1 MTISAQRKILIG
13 LVNDIP
19 EEKLQL
25 AIDTLNLNLLEPDE
39 NEPPLT
45 EDEIRGIT
53 IGKKELADGK
63 GIPLADILEPDED
76 EPPLTEDEIQGLA
89 IADKEIAEGK
99 IIPFD
104 EVLKEL
110 W

>member
-45 EDEIRGIT
+45 EDEMRGIA
-53 IGKKELADGK
+53 IAEKELAEGNV
-63 GIPLADILEPDED
+63 IPLS
-76 EPPLTEDEIQGLA
+76 
-89 IADKEIAEGK
+89 
-99 IIPFD
+99 